1 MATLRPFR
9 DYSEHDV
16 INLFCYDGTSL
27 TRGAIVKLDST
38 QGWAADQTFKT
49 ESMISNLGLSNA
61 VSDRHALK
69 SRVALSNSGD
79 AEVLGM
85 ALYDVAEVDENG
97 EKLIFNPRKA
107 AEMQTVLSGQ
117 ALPVVTDGIFLVNGV
132 TNPSLALA
140 GVKAYSL
147 DNGAIGALPAGE
159 EGLAVS
165 VGKFLGGTAANGDV
179 LLKLEL

>member
-1 MATLRPFR
+1 MAKLRPFR

-16 INLFCYDGTSL
+16 INLFAYNGTSL

-38 QGWAADQTFKT
+38 TGWKADQNFST
-49 ESMISNLGLSNA
+49 ESMIANLGISNA
-61 VSDRHALK
+61 VSERHALA
-69 SRVALSNSGD
+69 SRVALSDSGD
-79 AEVLGM
+79 ATVLGM

-107 AEMQTVLSGQ
+107 HEMQTVVSGQ
-117 ALPVVTDGIFLVNGV
+117 AVPVVTDGMFLVNGV
-132 TNPSLALA
+132 TNPTLALA

-147 DNGAIGALPAGE
+147 DDGAIGALPVGE
-159 EGLAVS
+159 EGTAVS
-165 VGKFLGGTAANGDV
+165 IGKFLGGTAANGDV

>member
-1 MATLRPFR
+1 MAKLRPFR

-38 QGWAADQTFKT
+38 QGWKADQVFAT
-49 ESMISNLGLSNA
+49 ESMISDLGINNA
-61 VSDRHALK
+61 VSERHALK
-69 SRVALSNSGD
+69 SRVALADSGD
-79 AEVLGM
+79 ASVFGM

-107 AEMQTVLSGQ
+107 HEMQTVVSGQ
-117 ALPVVTDGIFLVNGV
+117 AVPVVTDGMFLVNGV
-132 TNPSLALA
+132 TNPTLALA
-140 GVKAYSL
+140 GVKAYAL
-147 DNGAIGALPAGE
+147 DGGTIGALPAGE
-159 EGLAVS
+159 EGDAVAI
-165 VGKFLGGTAANGDV
+165 GKFLGGTATNGDV